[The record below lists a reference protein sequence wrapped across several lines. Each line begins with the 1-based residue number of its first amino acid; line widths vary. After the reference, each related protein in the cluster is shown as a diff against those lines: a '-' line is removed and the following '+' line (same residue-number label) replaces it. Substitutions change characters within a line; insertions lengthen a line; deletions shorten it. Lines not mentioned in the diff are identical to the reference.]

1 MSYIELGQLKM
12 YIYQINNQS
21 ITTKNSQEL
30 VKQWEEVRKM
40 YESLTDSEFKLF
52 NKQEQSEC

>member
-1 MSYIELGQLKM
+1 MSHIELGQLKM

-52 NKQEQSEC
+52 NKQN

>member
-1 MSYIELGQLKM
+1 MKLT
-12 YIYQINNQS
+12 

-30 VKQWEEVRKM
+30 VRQWEEVRKM

-52 NKQEQSEC
+52 NKQEQSKC